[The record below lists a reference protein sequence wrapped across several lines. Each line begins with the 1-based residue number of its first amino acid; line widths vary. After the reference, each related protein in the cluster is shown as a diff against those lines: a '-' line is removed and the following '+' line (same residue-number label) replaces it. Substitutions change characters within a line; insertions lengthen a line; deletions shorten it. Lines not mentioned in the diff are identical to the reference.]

1 MTIEEVNKR
10 LNQNYQ
16 PMLEAV
22 GSSMPQEEKLKVV
35 FEYIEILKDLVKKA
49 VQIGLQKDLGTDY

>member
-10 LNQNYQ
+10 LQKIYQ

-22 GSSMPQEEKLKVV
+22 GSSLPQEEKLKVV
-35 FEYIEILKDLVKKA
+35 FEYIDILKDLVKVLDDK
-49 VQIGLQKDLGTDY
+49 TER

>member
-10 LNQNYQ
+10 LDQNYQ

-22 GSSMPQEEKLKVV
+22 GSSIPQEDKLKVV
-35 FEYIEILKDLVKKA
+35 FEYLDILKELVT
-49 VQIGLQKDLGTDY
+49 GLDDKTER

>member
-10 LNQNYQ
+10 LDQNYQ

-22 GSSMPQEEKLKVV
+22 GSSLPQEEKLKVV
-35 FEYIEILKDLVKKA
+35 FEYIDILKDLVKVLDDK
-49 VQIGLQKDLGTDY
+49 TER